1 MLSGAIC
8 GLGTLSAF
16 ADGLGPFSLS
26 RELKFRFLHEA
37 LSDPLEVRQSV
48 SVGPLSINPFHQQ
61 RE

>member
-26 RELKFRFLHEA
+26 RELKFSFLHEA

-48 SVGPLSINPFHQQ
+48 GPLSINPFHQQ